1 MQGGDRNSVD
11 GQARRSFW
19 TSMEKTL
26 IILKPDAVK
35 NKHIGHIV
43 TRIEEEGFKILGMKL
58 LQLSKSDAQKFYEVH
73 KERPFYDDLCNYMI
87 SGPVVVAAL
96 QAGDAVQKW
105 RDLIGATDP
114 KEAAANTIRALYA
127 ESKEANAVHGSD
139 SPENAEKEVSFFFKD
154 GELIG

>member
-1 MQGGDRNSVD
+1 
-11 GQARRSFW
+11 
-19 TSMEKTL
+19 MEKTL

-43 TRIEEEGFKILGMKL
+43 SRIEEEGFKILGMKL
-58 LQLSKSDAQKFYEVH
+58 LQLGKSDAQKFYEVH
-73 KERPFYDDLCNYMI
+73 KERPFYEDLCNYMI

-96 QAGDAVQKW
+96 QADGAVKKW

-114 KEAAANTIRALYA
+114 KEAAPNTIRALYA

-139 SPENAEKEVSFFFKD
+139 SAENAENEVAFFFKKE
-154 GELIG
+154 ELLG